1 MQIKTASLPP
11 SAHPHDPVPGK
22 GSSSAH
28 AAATSTDRGIEIE
41 AGTGSGSLSPT
52 DATLALARPR
62 PASNATT
69 RLADLLPLSTRR
81 PSSPDVQPAIV
92 QIGDDEGV
100 RDLPPHP
107 ARSGAQPPRTP
118 NPGDTKDVESGL
130 LLRDC
135 ASRIAAFLDNL
146 SIVQEVQQ
154 FDDVEFVDKL
164 RNELVTKP
172 GCPEPKTLLAAMSE
186 KVDELRSHLD
196 KQAATPEEAKFLA
209 EARRYLEPVM
219 TSFETDIDTLQHD
232 ASAAKR
238 MFQGALTLLLY
249 PLPLATLFTQKTGT
263 YAAFNIASY
272 AYTAIQLVSLMR
284 RPTTDAK
291 LFRKHAINRHSLVF
305 FISLIY
311 AIPTFYA
318 KAKPLQHNAGFV
330 AGAAVT
336 QGTMMFGLRLGQD
349 LMDSTRLRFNS
360 AFNRRHDLPGGFKE
374 AIEGIVGDLRAG
386 LGKVNGFVGEF
397 QQDRRITPHMD
408 RQLTFFKQ
416 DLSRIVTGLERLVA
430 TGTGQERPVAASHGS
445 GPLDAVQRALD
456 ASFANNPELKGKLA
470 LATVAFA
477 VLGSNIALMR
487 NDGLALPDFIADAVV
502 SSTFLLCEAL
512 SPHVSLTGMNDSVSD
527 TVGGMTIG
535 LPFSAAALMNG
546 YMDDPRG
553 NPSGFI
559 AGTAGYTAAYMLFGR
574 VAGDVLSKGLMATS
588 GALGWGQQHAI
599 RLGRSAM
606 ALGFEL
612 VAGHRSPAAADVHAV
627 AEVEMADVPREPLCF
642 SPAQRASAE
651 RTLVDTLEQIGNEW
665 HDARDEWE
673 DGSEGT
679 AVGHAPWFDA
689 PAELPVQM
697 APQSEQAAPQAHGDG
712 RDC

>member
-1 MQIKTASLPP
+1 MQIKTASLRPY
-11 SAHPHDPVPGK
+11 AHPHDPVPGD

-28 AAATSTDRGIEIE
+28 AAATSADRGIEIE
-41 AGTGSGSLSPT
+41 ARPGSGTLSPT
-52 DATLALARPR
+52 DATRALARPR
-62 PASNATT
+62 PASNAAAG
-69 RLADLLPLSTRR
+69 LADLLSISTRR
-81 PSSPDVQPAIV
+81 PSRPEDKPAIV
-92 QIGDDEGV
+92 QA
-100 RDLPPHP
+100 PQP
-107 ARSGAQPPRTP
+107 ARSRAPQLRLP
-118 NPGDTKDVESGL
+118 NLGNARDVESGL
-130 LLRDC
+130 PLRDC
-135 ASRIAAFLDNL
+135 SSRVAAFLGNL
-146 SIVQEVQQ
+146 SVVQELQQ
-154 FDDVEFVDKL
+154 FDDVEFVGKL
-164 RNELVTKP
+164 RNELVTEP

-196 KQAATPEEAKFLA
+196 KQAATPEEAEFLA

-219 TSFETDIDTLQHD
+219 TNFETDIDTLRHD

-272 AYTAIQLVSLMR
+272 TYTAIQLVSLMR

-305 FISLIY
+305 FISLAY
-311 AIPTFYA
+311 AVPTFYA

-330 AGAAVT
+330 AGAAVA
-336 QGTMMFGLRLGQD
+336 QGAMMFGLRLGQD
-349 LMDSTRLRFNS
+349 LMDSMRRRFNS

-386 LGKVNGFVGEF
+386 LGKVDGFVGEF

-430 TGTGQERPVAASHGS
+430 TGTGQESPVAASHGP
-445 GPLDAVQRALD
+445 GPLDAVRRALD
-456 ASFANNPELKGKLA
+456 ASFANNPALKGKLA

-487 NDGLALPDFIADAVV
+487 KDGLALPDFIADAVV

-512 SPHVSLTGMNDSVSD
+512 SPHVSFTGMNDSVSD

-535 LPFSAAALMNG
+535 LPFSVAALMNG

-559 AGTAGYTAAYMLFGR
+559 AGTVGYTAAYLLLGR
-574 VAGDVLSKGLMATS
+574 VAGDVLSKGLLATS
-588 GALGWGQQHAI
+588 GALGWGQQHAV
-599 RLGRSAM
+599 RLG
-606 ALGFEL
+606 LL
-612 VAGHRSPAAADVHAV
+612 PW
-627 AEVEMADVPREPLCF
+627 
-642 SPAQRASAE
+642 
-651 RTLVDTLEQIGNEW
+651 I
-665 HDARDEWE
+665 AR
-673 DGSEGT
+673 
-679 AVGHAPWFDA
+679 
-689 PAELPVQM
+689 
-697 APQSEQAAPQAHGDG
+697 
-712 RDC
+712 

>member
-11 SAHPHDPVPGK
+11 SAHPHDPVPGD
-22 GSSSAH
+22 GSSSA
-28 AAATSTDRGIEIE
+28 DCGIEIE
-41 AGTGSGSLSPT
+41 AGPGSGTRSPT
-52 DATLALARPR
+52 DATRALVRPR

-69 RLADLLPLSTRR
+69 HLADLLPISTRR
-81 PSSPDVQPAIV
+81 PSSPEVAPTIV
-92 QIGDDEGV
+92 HIGDDEGV
-100 RDLPPHP
+100 RDLPPQ
-107 ARSGAQPPRTP
+107 AAGCGAQPPRLP

-135 ASRIAAFLDNL
+135 SSRVAAFLDNL
-146 SIVQEVQQ
+146 SVAQELQQ
-154 FDDVEFVDKL
+154 FDDVAFVGKL
-164 RNELVTKP
+164 RNELVTEP

-186 KVDELRSHLD
+186 KIDELRSHLD

-219 TSFETDIDTLQHD
+219 ASFETDIDTLQHD

-249 PLPLATLFTQKTGT
+249 PLPLATLFAQKTGT

-305 FISLIY
+305 FISLTY
-311 AIPTFYA
+311 AIPTFYD
-318 KAKPLQHNAGFV
+318 KAKPLQRNAGFV
-330 AGAAVT
+330 AGAAVA
-336 QGTMMFGLRLGQD
+336 QGGMMFGLRLGQD
-349 LMDSTRLRFNS
+349 LMDSIRLRFNS
-360 AFNRRHDLPGGFKE
+360 AFNRTHDLPGGFKE

-386 LGKVNGFVGEF
+386 LGKVNDFVGEF

-416 DLSRIVTGLERLVA
+416 DMSRIVTGLERLVA
-430 TGTGQERPVAASHGS
+430 TGTGQQSPVAASARHGL
-445 GPLDAVQRALD
+445 GPLDAVRQALD

-502 SSTFLLCEAL
+502 SSTFLLYEAL

-535 LPFSAAALMNG
+535 LPFSVAALMNG
-546 YMDDPRG
+546 YMDDPKG

-559 AGTAGYTAAYMLFGR
+559 AGTVGYTAAYMLFGR
-574 VAGDVLSKGLMATS
+574 VAGDVLSKGLMATG
-588 GALGWGQQHAI
+588 GALGWGQRQAI
-599 RLGRSAM
+599 HLGRSAM

-612 VAGHRSPAAADVHAV
+612 AAGRRSPAAADVQAV
-627 AEVEMADVPREPLCF
+627 AEAEAEMADVPREPLCF
-642 SPAQRASAE
+642 SPSQRASAE
-651 RTLVDTLEQIGNEW
+651 RTLVDTLEQIGEQW
-665 HDARDEWE
+665 HDARDAWE
-673 DGSEGT
+673 GGSEGT
-679 AVGHAPWFDA
+679 AVGDDRWSDA
-689 PAELPVQM
+689 PEELPVQL
-697 APQSEQAAPQAHGDG
+697 APQSEQAALQAHGG
-712 RDC
+712 RRDA

>member
-1 MQIKTASLPP
+1 MQIETASLRPC
-11 SAHPHDPVPGK
+11 ANPHDPVPGD

-28 AAATSTDRGIEIE
+28 AAATS
-41 AGTGSGSLSPT
+41 GSGTLSPT
-52 DATLALARPR
+52 GDRRALAPG
-62 PASNATT
+62 
-69 RLADLLPLSTRR
+69 LEGLLSISTRR
-81 PSSPDVQPAIV
+81 PSRPEDKPAIV
-92 QIGDDEGV
+92 QVGNDEGV
-100 RDLPPHP
+100 RDLPPQP
-107 ARSGAQPPRTP
+107 ARSGAQEPRLP
-118 NPGDTKDVESGL
+118 DLGGARDVESGL
-130 LLRDC
+130 TLRDC
-135 ASRIAAFLDNL
+135 PSRVAAFLGNL
-146 SIVQEVQQ
+146 SVVQELRQ
-154 FDDVEFVDKL
+154 FDDVEFVGKL
-164 RNELVTKP
+164 RNELVTEP

-196 KQAATPEEAKFLA
+196 KQAATPEEAEFLA

-219 TSFETDIDTLQHD
+219 ASFETDIDTLRHD

-238 MFQGALTLLLY
+238 MFQGALTLALY

-272 AYTAIQLVSLMR
+272 TYTAIQLVSLMR

-305 FISLIY
+305 FISLAY
-311 AIPTFYA
+311 AVPTFYA

-330 AGAAVT
+330 AGAAVA
-336 QGTMMFGLRLGQD
+336 QGAMMFGLRLGQD
-349 LMDSTRLRFNS
+349 LMDSMRLRFNS

-386 LGKVNGFVGEF
+386 LGKVDGFVGEF

-430 TGTGQERPVAASHGS
+430 TGTGRASAVAASHGL
-445 GPLDAVQRALD
+445 GPLDAVRRALD
-456 ASFANNPELKGKLA
+456 TSFANNPALKGKLA

-487 NDGLALPDFIADAVV
+487 KDGLALPDFIADAVV

-512 SPHVSLTGMNDSVSD
+512 SPHVSLTGMNDSVGD

-535 LPFSAAALMNG
+535 LPFSVAALMNG

-553 NPSGFI
+553 NPSGFV
-559 AGTAGYTAAYMLFGR
+559 AGTVGYTAAYMLFGR
-574 VAGDVLSKGLMATS
+574 VAGDVLAKGLLATS
-588 GALGWGQQHAI
+588 GALGWGQRHAI

-612 VAGHRSPAAADVHAV
+612 VQGRRSPAAVDMHAV
-627 AEVEMADVPREPLCF
+627 AEVEMAGVPREPLFF
-642 SPAQRASAE
+642 SPSQRASAE
-651 RTLVDTLEQIGNEW
+651 RTLVDTIEQIGDEW

-673 DGSEGT
+673 GGSEGT
-679 AVGHAPWFDA
+679 AGGDAPWFDA
-689 PAELPVQM
+689 PAELPVRR
-697 APQSEQAAPQAHGDG
+697 APQLEQAALQAHGG
-712 RDC
+712 RRDS